1 MDEATLRL
9 PFDKAIAALKSKIPL
24 GSTSWKTYEG
34 QLNDVVF
41 SVAGITKASLLED
54 IQALVIRQLELGID
68 VDAFRKSFNG
78 LLEKS
83 GWSLSGG
90 KAYRA
95 ELVIQQNVR
104 SSYSAGQ
111 YKQMT
116 DPAVMKTTG
125 AWLWRHRDSRIPR
138 PAHKALD
145 GALLDPNSDFW
156 DKGGWPPCGFG
167 CKCRIFKVSKREL
180 GDRKLQEPPAVS
192 TIVDKGFDFIPGKT
206 TAAQKKQLIKDA
218 KARLPKAF
226 ADLI

>member
-1 MDEATLRL
+1 MDEGTLRL
-9 PFDKAIAALKSKIPL
+9 TFPEAIAALKSKLPL

-34 QLNDVVF
+34 QLQDVVF
-41 SVAGITKASLLED
+41 SVAGITKASLLAD
-54 IQALVIRQLELGID
+54 IQNLIVKQLETGVTVEGFKRDFGALID
-68 VDAFRKSFNG
+68 
-78 LLEKS
+78 KS
-83 GWSLSGG
+83 GWNPANKG
-90 KAYRA
+90 YRT
-95 ELVIQQNVR
+95 ELILQQNVR
-104 SSYSAGQ
+104 SAYSAGQ

-116 DPAVMKTTG
+116 DPAIMKTTG

-138 PAHKALD
+138 PTHKALD

-167 CKCRIFKVSKREL
+167 CKCRVFKVSKREL

-192 TIVDKGFDFIPGKT
+192 TIVDKGFGFIPGKT
-206 TAAQKKQLIKDA
+206 SAAQKKQLLKDA